1 MGAIRMSAL
10 SYREE
15 TPLVKVGTRLANLGR
30 NENRDLL
37 VSLHRSVSSTSGYNR
52 TDLLPL

>member
-15 TPLVKVGTRLANLGR
+15 TPLVKVGTGLPNVVGLGKRVIPMRL
-30 NENRDLL
+30 LL
-37 VSLHRSVSSTSGYNR
+37 TPRFIEVLEWAV
-52 TDLLPL
+52 